1 MKPNSI
7 SAQLEDISGKD
18 QQKNSCN
25 VQQRINDVGGSQEA
39 SDKTLVPLG
48 LGAGLQRPK
57 KAKSK
62 DHESDQE
69 ENSDKSSEAQQS
81 PADAKEEAA
90 DATETAADIKPP
102 SGLQSYLSK
111 CLKVTTK
118 QSCHQ
123 IVLVSQCTVLHLEIN
138 ALYV

>member
-1 MKPNSI
+1 M
-7 SAQLEDISGKD
+7 
-18 QQKNSCN
+18 
-25 VQQRINDVGGSQEA
+25 
-39 SDKTLVPLG
+39 G

-69 ENSDKSSEAQQS
+69 EKLDKSSKDQQS
-81 PADAKEEAA
+81 PAVAKEEAA

-123 IVLVSQCTVLHLEIN
+123 IVLVSQCRVLHLEIS
-138 ALYV
+138 ALYVKKMPSKIPWLEPEPEPRVATSAQKSWSL